1 MMNGRDTVEAQ
12 VRRELF
18 GPSEQAER
26 PGKPL
31 DLSVPVRFKT
41 WSDATG
47 PWHDSD
53 SGEEILSSVQPT
65 NRYGVGLLFPA
76 GKPRDIGDDGVGSP
90 YADSSATSTSEP
102 MTSPS
107 LELEFSSDAS
117 EIGGDD
123 LDLAGANQYLP
134 SSLAMTCSLADDSEG
149 QLTWIVR
156 GAVYRSFPV
165 EVDGSKRTW
174 WVRRPF
180 EMSGTTNS
188 QTLVG
193 RLGFRESLTPSAS
206 KGELPNIRLSYFSR
220 ESLHQ
225 SVADHVLTTFVLEN
239 LEDNEGQQFTVFQVE
254 MKMFSETEAV
264 FTAFPERPLVDST
277 DEEMTELA
285 LLFRNTRTF
294 ARGHGC
300 AANWSEPVGDRVR
313 GVWVDVLPT
322 YEASSPTPD
331 ITIKKED
338 GSREKL
344 SIDLKLLAISDPLGD
359 AQLQSLVDNYALW
372 IAERE
377 AEIGGL
383 DVEHR
388 EAADR
393 NVQLCKEAHTR
404 MEKGL
409 QFVREDPVAG
419 LSFRLANEAML
430 MQQARSRMQVRDV
443 KLNSKLG
450 YEFSPPYPKSPSI
463 SDSTASWRAFQIGF
477 FLSVIPDL
485 ADARSIDRENVDLIF
500 FPTGGGKTEAYLG
513 AAAFEILYRRLTNP
527 ENVGTAVIMRYT
539 LRLLSAQQFLR
550 AAALITVLEDMRSR
564 RKDLGKERISIG
576 IWVGTGATP
585 NTWDAART
593 DLRQME
599 KSPKATNRFLLLRCP
614 WCGARF
620 GHIRS
625 EKGKS
630 HLVGYEKIG
639 SRVVFICPDPKC
651 KFGGR
656 NDLPIHVVDE
666 GIYEARPTFLLGTV
680 DKFAMLAWR
689 AKARS
694 LFGLNSNGDRVVS
707 PPGLI
712 IQDELHLISGP
723 LGSMVGIYE
732 PVIEELCTDRRLE
745 SPIRPKIMAATATI
759 RNFRQQVWALYARE
773 SVSLFPPN
781 GLEQG
786 HSFFSEPARNED
798 GQLLPGR
805 RYLGVHA
812 PTLGSIQSAQVR
824 TMSAALL
831 GGMSIQSDDK
841 DAYWTNL
848 CFFNSLREL
857 GNTVSL
863 VQSDIPDYLA
873 GWGNREGLP
882 SKDVR
887 RPRHNMELTSRRS
900 EEIGRA
906 LEELEVSL
914 NVAPNRTVD
923 ICLASS
929 IIEVGVD
936 IDRLSLMTIVGQPKT
951 TAQYIQVSGRVGR
964 RWWEIPGLVLTI
976 YGPSKPRDRSHY
988 ERFREYH
995 ERLYAGVEPTSLTPF
1010 AEPVV
1015 KRALHGSVVSYLRQ
1029 VHAGLSSPFP
1039 FPEQAFNEGVNIVR
1053 RRASQI
1059 DKEGPGF
1066 VDKYRDELIRSG
1078 KALERV
1084 HWDGNIIGGY
1094 PRDGLM
1100 RFAGSASFADSVPM
1114 WEVPSSMRN
1123 VDAECQLKITTHY
1136 AEFDGGVTK

>member
-1 MMNGRDTVEAQ
+1 MNGRNTVEGQ

-18 GPSEQAER
+18 GPLNQSER
-26 PGKPL
+26 IGKPL
-31 DLSVPVRFKT
+31 DLSVPVRFKN
-41 WSDATG
+41 WADANG
-47 PWHDSD
+47 PWHDAD
-53 SGEEILSSVQPT
+53 SGEEILAGLQPT
-65 NRYGVGLLFPA
+65 KRYGVGLLFPA
-76 GKPRDIGDDGVGSP
+76 GTPRDLNEDEVGTSQVLDTESSTPGPTANPSP
-90 YADSSATSTSEP
+90 EVEVNSE
-102 MTSPS
+102 
-107 LELEFSSDAS
+107 AS
-117 EIGGDD
+117 EVGGDD
-123 LDLAGANQYLP
+123 LDLAGANQFLP
-134 SSLAMTCSLADDSEG
+134 SSLALTCSLADDTEG
-149 QLTWIVR
+149 VITWVVR
-156 GAVYRSFPV
+156 GALYKGFAV

-174 WVRRPF
+174 WLRKPF
-180 EMSGTTNS
+180 EMFGTLGS
-188 QTLVG
+188 RTLVQ
-193 RLGFRESLTPSAS
+193 RRGFREALTPSAS
-206 KGELPNIRLSYFSR
+206 VGEVPNLRLSFFSR
-220 ESLHQ
+220 ESLHH
-225 SVADHVLTTFVLEN
+225 SASNHVLTTFVLEN
-239 LEDNEGQQFTVFQVE
+239 LEEKDSQTSTVFQVE
-254 MKMFSETEAV
+254 MECSSDREAV
-264 FTAFPERPLVDST
+264 FSAFPERPLLDST
-277 DEEMTELA
+277 DEEMAELA

-300 AANWSEPVGDRVR
+300 AANWSEPVEDRVR
-313 GVWVDVLPT
+313 KVWADVLPT

-331 ITIKKED
+331 VSIRDET
-338 GSREKL
+338 GRRTRL
-344 SIDLKLLAISDPLGD
+344 SIDLKLLAASDPLGD
-359 AQLQSLVDNYALW
+359 AQLQSLVDSYSGW
-372 IAERE
+372 IRERE
-377 AEIGGL
+377 AELEGL
-383 DVEHR
+383 NSQYYG
-388 EAADR
+388 AATR
-393 NVQLCKEAHTR
+393 NINLCRRAHSR
-404 MEKGL
+404 MKHGL
-409 QFVREDPVAG
+409 QLIRTNQLAA
-419 LSFRLANEAML
+419 LAFRLANEAML
-430 MQQARSRMQVRDV
+430 MQQARSRLPVRDV

-450 YEFSPPYPKSPSI
+450 YEFSLPYPPGPTVHESN
-463 SDSTASWRAFQIGF
+463 ARWRAFQIGF
-477 FLSVIPDL
+477 FLSVLPDL
-485 ADARSIDRENVDLIF
+485 VDARGADRENVDLIF
-500 FPTGGGKTEAYLG
+500 FPTGGGKTEAYLA

-527 ENVGTAVIMRYT
+527 TDAGTSVIMRYT

-550 AAALITVLEDMRSR
+550 AAALIAVLEDMRSTR
-564 RKDLGKERISIG
+564 NDLGKERISIG
-576 IWVGTGATP
+576 IWVGKSATP
-585 NTWDAART
+585 NTWDTARK
-593 DLRQME
+593 DFRQME
-599 KSPKATNRFLLLRCP
+599 KSPKSSNRFLLLRCP

-620 GHIRS
+620 GHVKS

-630 HLVGYEKIG
+630 YLVGYEKVG
-639 SRVVFICPDPKC
+639 SKVLFVCPDPKC
-651 KFGGR
+651 RFSGR
-656 NDLPIHVVDE
+656 NDLPVHVVDD

-689 AKARS
+689 PNARS
-694 LFGLNSNGDRVVS
+694 LFGLDTNGVRVVS

-732 PVIEELCTDRRLE
+732 PVIEELCTDRRD
-745 SPIRPKIMAATATI
+745 SIPIRPKIMAATATI
-759 RNFRQQVWALYARE
+759 RNFKQQVRALYARE
-773 SVSLFPPN
+773 SVTLFPPN

-786 HSFFSEPARNED
+786 HSFFSEPALSDD
-798 GQLLPGR
+798 GKLLPGR
-805 RYLGVHA
+805 RYMGVHA

-831 GGMSIQSDDK
+831 GGMAIESEDK

-873 GWGNREGLP
+873 GWANREGFV

-887 RPRHNMELTSRRS
+887 RPRQNMELTSRRS
-900 EEIGRA
+900 EEIGKA

-914 NVAPNRTVD
+914 DVAPNRTVD

-1015 KRALHGSVVSYLRQ
+1015 RRALHGSVVSYLRQ
-1029 VHAGLSSPFP
+1029 VHADLTSPFP
-1039 FPEQAFNEGVNIVR
+1039 FPEKAFEEGVDIVR
-1053 RRASQI
+1053 HRASQI
-1059 DKEGPGF
+1059 DVEGPGF
-1066 VDKYRDELIRSG
+1066 IDKYRDDLLRSG

-1084 HWDGNIIGGY
+1084 YWDGNIIGGY

-1100 RFAGSASFADSVPM
+1100 RFAGSANFADSVPM

-1123 VDAECQLKITTHY
+1123 VDAECQLKVTTHY
-1136 AEFDGGVTK
+1136 AESDGGVAK